1 MRTLFVSAIV
11 SIALLHASPSAA
23 DEPRGSVQ
31 GFGGLSLGTQSATVD
46 TSFGG
51 MVIASLTPNIQAL
64 GEAGRIGNVLPS
76 TTSALLG
83 FSPVGFGLSAWYA
96 EGGVRFTTSPG
107 SGVRPYVE
115 TAAGIARLRTQID
128 GLGSMPGGVLA
139 LAGLRFLDRTDPLAS
154 VGGGVTLE
162 AGHFVADFGY
172 RYRRVFSSSWMD
184 ALALGDS
191 LHSNELRVGIGV
203 RF

>member
-1 MRTLFVSAIV
+1 MRSLFVSAIIG
-11 SIALLHASPSAA
+11 IALFHASPSAA
-23 DEPRGSVQ
+23 DERRGSVQ
-31 GFGGLSLGTQSATVD
+31 GFGGVTLGTRWASMD

-51 MVIASLTPNIQAL
+51 MVLANLTPNIQAL
-64 GEAGRIGNVLPS
+64 GEAGRLSNVLPS
-76 TTSALLG
+76 TSNLLG

-107 SGVRPYVE
+107 TGVRPYVE

-128 GLGSMPGGVLA
+128 GLGALPGGVLT
-139 LAGLRFLDRTDPLAS
+139 LAGLRFLDRTDPIAS

-162 AGHFVADFGY
+162 AGHFLADFGY
-172 RYRRVFSSSWMD
+172 RYRRVFSSSWMN
-184 ALALGDS
+184 ALAPGDS
-191 LHSNELRVGIGV
+191 LHSNEVRVGIGV